1 MSEVVGEGKLT
12 SLSWFLHL
20 QRQHGRLRSAKISAI
35 VSRTAQSLFMSFSVR
50 ATDVCLPAPS
60 PSCQREAQTHLGTEA
75 HSLIFYLLPLSVK
88 APFLLQTVDPETEM
102 ADL

>member
-12 SLSWFLHL
+12 SLRWLLHL
-20 QRQHGRLRSAKISAI
+20 QRQHVRLSAKISAI

-50 ATDVCLPAPS
+50 ATNVCLPAPS

-88 APFLLQTVDPETEM
+88 APSLLQTADPETEM
-102 ADL
+102 AGL